1 VGTTADL
8 TKPQFKE
15 LATAT
20 FLQST
25 MKPLPND
32 RDVEAAFYLADEDKN
47 GKPKAKSQKKNALTC
62 TKICTSQRRMGEKTS
77 LLLLLFL

>member
-32 RDVEAAFYLADEDKN
+32 RDVEAAFYVADEDKN
-47 GKPKAKSQKKNALTC
+47 GKPKAKK
-62 TKICTSQRRMGEKTS
+62 
-77 LLLLLFL
+77 